1 MSRHR
6 LYWLI
11 PAHDFVRAN
20 VMSVAD
26 DHPKVPQP
34 TAKNSKILE
43 EASDWFARFRASHVK
58 DEDRQAFERW
68 CQQNPAHRQAFQRIS
83 SAWDHPVVM
92 TAAKE
97 IARSRDGRTRSHN
110 HTRFGWWPA
119 FSVAVS
125 GAIVIVLAAWQWD
138 VVTRSRADYYTAVGE
153 QQTVHLPDRSIM
165 TLNTQTA
172 VAIEFKGPVR
182 KIRLLKGQAFF
193 NVASDPQRTFVVEH
207 DGVAAK
213 AVGTEFVVH
222 AESKGMKVA
231 VVEGLVRVADS
242 VDAWQPLDLSAG
254 HAVHVEPGIIQ
265 KPQAID
271 PFTTTAWLSKNLIVT
286 SATLEDVVEEIR
298 RYYPGTIVIW
308 TPELKRRHVTGA
320 YHLDD
325 PAQLLNTLSKTLSFR
340 LVTVA
345 DRLTVLY

>member
-1 MSRHR
+1 
-6 LYWLI
+6 
-11 PAHDFVRAN
+11 
-20 VMSVAD
+20 MSVTD
-26 DHPKVPQP
+26 DLPNVPQP
-34 TAKNSKILE
+34 AAKNSKILE
-43 EASDWFARFRASHVK
+43 EASDWFARFRASNVE

-68 CQQNPAHRQAFQRIS
+68 CQQSPTHRQAFQRIS
-83 SAWDHPVVM
+83 SAWDHPVLM

-97 IARSRDGRTRSHN
+97 ISRSGDSRTRSEH
-110 HTRFGWWPA
+110 HTRFGWWPSL
-119 FSVAVS
+119 SVAVS
-125 GAIVIVLAAWQWD
+125 LVIVLAAWQWD

-153 QQTVHLPDRSIM
+153 QQTVHLPDRSTM

-172 VAIEFKGPVR
+172 VAIDFKGPVR
-182 KIRLLKGQAFF
+182 KITLLKGQAFF
-193 NVASDPQRTFVVEH
+193 KVASDPQRAFIVEH
-207 DGVAAK
+207 EGVAAR

-231 VVEGLVRVADS
+231 VVEGLVRVVDS
-242 VDAWQPLDLSAG
+242 VDARQPLDLSAG
-254 HAVHVEPGIIQ
+254 NAVHVEPGIIQ

-271 PFTTTAWLSKNLIVT
+271 PLITTAWLSKNLIVT

-298 RYYPGTIVIW
+298 RYYSGTIVIW